1 MLNSYTKLDK
11 EEEEAF
17 NWSGD
22 ALKLLNNFFATIF
35 VVALRDNLSFCPV
48 KLHTLAIVCEK
59 SVQSQRL
66 QASGVSG
73 LKPVTICDAV
83 IPETKQIDPCLTGLI
98 LVNHRGVYMDRRQLR
113 FKSAIF
119 HWGVGNGENM
129 LSNGSP
135 QDYKA
140 INYRTT
146 YHVNC
151 DLIYHVQRPQS
162 VAWRWGA
169 SIFESSSR
177 LAKGNA
183 FCAYLPLFS
192 LSFANL
198 FSAFRAAFRRSLSSP
213 CFIVWRIPQNST
225 FGRSQVRQ
233 ILRLLLQI
241 SFKYPAFKKHSFG
254 TTKVRFFGFHPKET
268 FKNKVPT

>member
-1 MLNSYTKLDK
+1 MIPVDSLSEQLARNKKNILSILCSIHTPNLTKRKKKPSTGL
-11 EEEEAF
+11 EMHSNF
-17 NWSGD
+17 STTF
-22 ALKLLNNFFATIF
+22 LLPGATIF
-35 VVALRDNLSFCPV
+35 VAALRDNLSFCPV

-83 IPETKQIDPCLTGLI
+83 IPETKRIDPCLTGLI

-162 VAWRWGA
+162 VAWPWGA

-183 FCAYLPLFS
+183 FCADLPLFS

-241 SFKYPAFKKHSFG
+241 SFKYPAL
-254 TTKVRFFGFHPKET
+254 
-268 FKNKVPT
+268 